1 MNYIINPSWFY
12 WLGVVESMRCF
23 MIAAF
28 IISIA
33 LIVVSLMKKSN
44 NFIDEK
50 IIIPMNIS
58 MIREFP
64 DISDDERKTA
74 QFFTKALKI
83 AIGVLVISGLIL
95 MFVPSKE
102 TLIEMMIA
110 KQATYENATWTLDA
124 LKSAVDYVIQA
135 MQSLK

>member
-12 WLGVVESMRCF
+12 WLGVVESMRYF

-33 LIVVSLMKKSN
+33 AIIVA
-44 NFIDEK
+44 
-50 IIIPMNIS
+50 IIIVPVDMR
-58 MIREFP
+58 MIRDFP
-64 DISDDERKTA
+64 DMSDDERKSV
-74 QFFTKALKI
+74 QFFTKVLKA
-83 AIGVLVISGLIL
+83 AIWALVISGLIL
-95 MFVPSKE
+95 LFVPSKE
-102 TLIEMMIA
+102 TIIEMMIA

-135 MQSLK
+135 IQSLK

>member
-12 WLGVVESMRCF
+12 WLGVVESMRYF

-33 LIVVSLMKKSN
+33 AIIVAIVIVPVDMR
-44 NFIDEK
+44 
-50 IIIPMNIS
+50 

-64 DISDDERKTA
+64 DMSDDERKTV

-83 AIGVLVISGLIL
+83 AIVVLVISGIIL
-95 MFVPSKE
+95 LFVPSKE
-102 TLIEMMIA
+102 TIIGMMIA

-135 MQSLK
+135 IQSLK

>member
-12 WLGVVESMRCF
+12 WLGVVESMRHF
-23 MIAAF
+23 MVAAF
-28 IISIA
+28 IVS
-33 LIVVSLMKKSN
+33 IVVVVVSA
-44 NFIDEK
+44 

-64 DISDDERKTA
+64 DMSDDERKTV

-83 AIGVLVISGLIL
+83 AIAVLIISGLIL

-135 MQSLK
+135 IQSLK

>member
-12 WLGVVESMRCF
+12 WLDVVESMRHF

-28 IISIA
+28 ITSIA
-33 LIVVSLMKKSN
+33 AIIVA
-44 NFIDEK
+44 
-50 IIIPMNIS
+50 IIIVPVDMR

-64 DISDDERKTA
+64 DMSDDERKTV

-83 AIGVLVISGLIL
+83 AIAALVISGLIL

-102 TLIEMMIA
+102 TLIEIMIA
-110 KQATYENATWTLDA
+110 KQATYENATWTVDT

-135 MQSLK
+135 IQSLK

>member
-33 LIVVSLMKKSN
+33 LIVVSL
-44 NFIDEK
+44 

-102 TLIEMMIA
+102 TIIEMMIA

>member
-12 WLGVVESMRCF
+12 WLGVVESMRYF
-23 MIAAF
+23 MVAAF
-28 IISIA
+28 IISIVV
-33 LIVVSLMKKSN
+33 IVASA
-44 NFIDEK
+44 
-50 IIIPMNIS
+50 IIIPLDVK
-58 MIREFP
+58 MIQDYPTMCDF
-64 DISDDERKTA
+64 ERKTV
-74 QFFTKALKI
+74 QFFTKALKV
-83 AIGVLVISGLIL
+83 AIGALVISGLIL

-135 MQSLK
+135 IQSLK

>member
-12 WLGVVESMRCF
+12 WLGVVESMRHF
-23 MIAAF
+23 MVAAF
-28 IISIA
+28 IVSIA
-33 LIVVSLMKKSN
+33 VVVVSA
-44 NFIDEK
+44 

-64 DISDDERKTA
+64 DFSDDERKTV

-83 AIGVLVISGLIL
+83 AIGVLVISGLVL
-95 MFVPSKE
+95 VFVPSKE

-135 MQSLK
+135 IQSLK

>member
-12 WLGVVESMRCF
+12 WLGVVESMNHF
-23 MIAAF
+23 MVAAF
-28 IISIA
+28 IVS
-33 LIVVSLMKKSN
+33 IVVVVASA
-44 NFIDEK
+44 

-64 DISDDERKTA
+64 DFSDDERKTV

-83 AIGVLVISGLIL
+83 AIGVLVISGLVL

>member
-33 LIVVSLMKKSN
+33 AIIVA
-44 NFIDEK
+44 
-50 IIIPMNIS
+50 IIIVPVDIRI
-58 MIREFP
+58 IREFP
-64 DISDDERKTA
+64 DISNDERKTA

>member
-1 MNYIINPSWFY
+1 MNYIINPNWFY
-12 WLGVVESMRCF
+12 WLGVVESMRHF

-33 LIVVSLMKKSN
+33 LIVVSL
-44 NFIDEK
+44 
-50 IIIPMNIS
+50 IIIPMNMS
-58 MIREFP
+58 MISEFP
-64 DISDDERKTA
+64 DMSNDERKTV
-74 QFFTKALKI
+74 QLFTKALKI
-83 AIGVLVISGLIL
+83 AIAVLIISGLIL

-124 LKSAVDYVIQA
+124 LKSAVDYVVQA
-135 MQSLK
+135 IQSLK

>member
-12 WLGVVESMRCF
+12 WLGVVESMRHF

-33 LIVVSLMKKSN
+33 LIVVSL
-44 NFIDEK
+44 
-50 IIIPMNIS
+50 IIIPVNIN

-64 DISDDERKTA
+64 DMSDDERKTV
-74 QFFTKALKI
+74 QFFKKALKI
-83 AIGVLVISGLIL
+83 AIAVLIISGLIL

-110 KQATYENATWTLDA
+110 KQATYENATWTLDT

-135 MQSLK
+135 IQSLK

>member
-1 MNYIINPSWFY
+1 MNYIINPCWFY
-12 WLGVVESMRCF
+12 WLGVVESMLYF
-23 MIAAF
+23 MVAAF
-28 IISIA
+28 IVS
-33 LIVVSLMKKSN
+33 IVVVVVSA
-44 NFIDEK
+44 

-64 DISDDERKTA
+64 DMSDDERKTV

-83 AIGVLVISGLIL
+83 AIVALVISGLIL

-135 MQSLK
+135 IQSLK

>member
-12 WLGVVESMRCF
+12 WLGVVESMRYF
-23 MIAAF
+23 MVAAF

-33 LIVVSLMKKSN
+33 AIIVAIVIVPVDMR
-44 NFIDEK
+44 
-50 IIIPMNIS
+50 
-58 MIREFP
+58 MIRDFP
-64 DISDDERKTA
+64 AMSDDERKSV
-74 QFFTKALKI
+74 QFFTKALKV
-83 AIGVLVISGLIL
+83 AIGALVISGLVL

-135 MQSLK
+135 IQSLK